1 MAELESIATTT
12 GELPT
17 SDRPGFWQEQFRS
30 NHGGA
35 QIRFEDH
42 PTFSGSLRVQRL
54 PGYTLGNWQN
64 MQFASTPISYRRTA
78 SDIDSDGDR
87 STRLVIPRRG
97 NVRLKQGGMSVL
109 LRPGQIG
116 VIDWSRDMELSHQK
130 PVIGWA
136 VTIPSDV
143 LRIAPGAPPHLS
155 LDTSNA
161 LFGSV
166 LGLAEQLWR
175 RADAVT
181 SRHFLTICATIATL
195 LSAGLDERWA
205 PESETLAAIGQDAR
219 HYIQRNSDDHRMT
232 VESIAAHFG
241 ITRRQLERALKLS
254 GTTPYSFL
262 LTTRLERAEKRLRDP
277 ILCRR
282 SIADIAYAS
291 GFSTLSTFNRAY
303 RDKYGVTP
311 SQIRDRAHR

>member
-12 GELPT
+12 GELPK
-17 SDRPGFWQEQFRS
+17 SDRPGFWQEQFRG

-35 QIRFEDH
+35 QIRFDDH

-54 PGYTLGNWQN
+54 PGYTLGKWQN
-64 MQFASTPISYRRTA
+64 MQFASTPTSYKRTA
-78 SDIDSDGDR
+78 SDVESDGDR
-87 STRLVIPRRG
+87 STRLIIPRRG
-97 NVRLKQGGMSVL
+97 NLGLEQGGQSVL

-116 VIDWSRDMELSHQK
+116 VIDWSRGMELGHQE

-136 VTIPSDV
+136 ITIPSDT

-161 LFGSV
+161 LFGGV
-166 LGLAEQLWR
+166 LSLAEQLWR
-175 RADAVT
+175 HADAVT
-181 SRHFLTICATIATL
+181 SRHFLTISTTIAAL

-219 HYIQRNSDDHRMT
+219 LYIQKNSDDHRLT

-262 LTTRLERAEKRLRDP
+262 LATRLERAVERLRDP
-277 ILCRR
+277 MLHRR
-282 SIADIAYAS
+282 SIADIAYTS
-291 GFSTLSTFNRAY
+291 GFSTLSSFNRAC

-311 SQIRDRAHR
+311 SQLRERAHP